1 MHAQPADSNAPLKGG
16 ILLAAISTSIVGIVR
31 EYYGRGPMKAKTYVM
46 DDIITVVLRG
56 SGFTPLERT
65 IMDSG
70 EPNRVITMRH
80 EFQRI
85 MTKRYVCTIEQLT
98 SRRVLAFLGQT
109 HVDPDITME
118 IFVMDRPPEG
128 FGAAET
134 TDPGN

>member
-85 MTKRYVCTIEQLT
+85 MTKR
-98 SRRVLAFLGQT
+98 
-109 HVDPDITME
+109 
-118 IFVMDRPPEG
+118 
-128 FGAAET
+128 
-134 TDPGN
+134 